1 MGEKQFFEVAKSY
14 GIDVNNKTIKDINV
28 KDLTGQIM
36 KLKFRKE
43 IKNTEYELLMQ
54 IKSIISDI
62 QIYDDD
68 VSKMNL
74 KTYVEYLN
82 NYNNKKVII
91 QAHNF

>member
-43 IKNTEYELLMQ
+43 IKNTEYEW
-54 IKSIISDI
+54 
-62 QIYDDD
+62 Y
-68 VSKMNL
+68 
-74 KTYVEYLN
+74 
-82 NYNNKKVII
+82 
-91 QAHNF
+91 